1 MLQGDLLSLA
11 SPLVGFAVN
20 VAAQVLCARRPGA
33 SLLRSIFLGFA
44 VGAAACALLNLW
56 QATAGPAAF
65 LPLGQALPFNLFLYG
80 MIGYCYFH
88 VVNLTVTAR
97 RIRILR
103 GIALAPVA
111 PRLADILEE
120 YNAEAMVQKR
130 LDRLLKSGQILQ
142 EGSRYHIQP
151 GALLGMTL
159 LLRALKL
166 CVYGRRNAA

>member
-1 MLQGDLLSLA
+1 MLGDLLSLS
-11 SPLVGFAVN
+11 SPLVGFVAN
-20 VAAQVLCARRPGA
+20 VAAQILCARRPGA

-44 VGAAACALLNLW
+44 AGAVVCALLNLW

-80 MIGYCYFH
+80 MVGYGYFH

-103 GIALAPVA
+103 GIFLAPTA
-111 PRLADILEE
+111 PRLADILKE
-120 YNAEAMVQKR
+120 YNAEVMVQTR
-130 LDRLLKSGQILQ
+130 LDRMLKSGQILQ
-142 EGSRYHIQP
+142 KGGRYHIQP

-159 LLRALKL
+159 ILRALKL
-166 CVYGRRNAA
+166 CVYGRKHAA